1 MSRRRWPGRDGG
13 LGGGRVRA
21 RRSGRGQR
29 SFRRSGLDRWPGR
42 DRGSFT
48 AELAA
53 GLPALMLLLFAGLTA
68 VAAVSTQ
75 MQCVDAARAGAI
87 AAARG
92 EPGAPAAAR
101 VAPTGS
107 AVDVAVDADTVTVT
121 VGAGVPVLGGHLRAL
136 TVRATAVAAR
146 EPDVGGVVP

>member
-1 MSRRRWPGRDGG
+1 MSRR
-13 LGGGRVRA
+13 
-21 RRSGRGQR
+21 
-29 SFRRSGLDRWPGR
+29 RWPGR

-75 MQCVDAARAGAI
+75 LQCVDAARAGAI

-92 EPGAPAAAR
+92 DPGAAAAAR
-101 VAPTGS
+101 IAPAGS
-107 AVDVAVDADTVTVT
+107 DVSVAVGPDAVTVT
-121 VGAGVPVLGGHLRAL
+121 VGAGVPLLGGHLPAL

-146 EPDVGGVVP
+146 EPDAGGALP